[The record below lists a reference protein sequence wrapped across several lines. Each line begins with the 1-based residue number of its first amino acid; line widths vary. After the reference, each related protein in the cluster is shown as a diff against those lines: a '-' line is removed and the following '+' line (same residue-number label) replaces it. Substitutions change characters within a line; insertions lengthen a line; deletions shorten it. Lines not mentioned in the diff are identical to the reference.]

1 MLPFNK
7 MNHLK
12 LLNISGEEMFELS
25 YQAIL
30 ILLIGLVL
38 WRIMAMLTK
47 RRLKPKKSNYFDTK
61 YTKKWRKK

>member
-1 MLPFNK
+1 
-7 MNHLK
+7 
-12 LLNISGEEMFELS
+12 MFELS

-38 WRIMAMLTK
+38 WRIMAVLTK